1 MYKTHTEVTKEPCIA
16 ENREPPKTP
25 ATPSIWNG
33 CIKNKV
39 GSKKNPL
46 SKHGLKLSKHHAL
59 YPINK

>member
-39 GSKKNPL
+39 GSKKKSPL
-46 SKHGLKLSKHHAL
+46 QTWLETFETPCSI
-59 YPINK
+59 PNQ